1 MFGTLA
7 IWALLFCFFAPILI
21 WAFKALGVVSPRS
34 SDFALAVVL
43 VVAGVSFL
51 ALAWLIFKE
60 TGYIFNPGKHGPNTV
75 PPDADSFSKL
85 MAIAMSLL
93 LGGMAIFG
101 GIATA
106 VHAAK
111 QP

>member
-1 MFGTLA
+1 MFGTLTT
-7 IWALLFCFFAPILI
+7 WALLFCFFAPILI
-21 WAFKALGVVSPRS
+21 WALKALGVISPRS

-51 ALAWLIFKE
+51 TLAWLIFKE

-75 PPDADSFSKL
+75 APEADAFSKL

-93 LGGMAIFG
+93 VGGTAVYG
-101 GIATA
+101 GISMAL
-106 VHAAK
+106 HAAK
-111 QP
+111 AS

>member
-21 WAFKALGVVSPRS
+21 WALKALGVISPRS
-34 SDFALAVVL
+34 SDFCLALVL

-51 ALAWLIFKE
+51 ALAWLVFKE
-60 TGYIFNPGKHGPNTV
+60 TGYIFNPGKDGPVTV
-75 PPDADSFSKL
+75 GPEANAFKKL
-85 MAIAMSLL
+85 MAIVGSLL
-93 LGGMAIFG
+93 FGGMAIFG